1 MSALQYVTSDRRVA
15 VSCMQLEWRCNISYI
30 KTDSSYATNCS
41 RHQRCNI
48 QLYVTPDSWVE
59 GHAHIIWQTVQ
70 QGCTT
75 WLLVSDTINCT
86 VVLVYVTPDNSLH
99 CVAWR
104 ACWALPT
111 LYPGRQHSGDA
122 SHGSRHQCCIMRCT
136 AVLVYV
142 APDSCVAW
150 RVCPHYILADSTA
163 GMHHHMVPGIQ
174 TPVLQY
180 ALHLPKTGRVL
191 QFSKASPCLLHEY
204 IVIEVGHLLAKAQ
217 MTILMFI

>member
-1 MSALQYVTSDRRVA
+1 M
-15 VSCMQLEWRCNISYI
+15 
-30 KTDSSYATNCS
+30 
-41 RHQRCNI
+41 
-48 QLYVTPDSWVE
+48 QLYVTPDSCVE

-75 WLLVSDTINCT
+75 WLLVPDTINCT
-86 VVLVYVTPDNSLH
+86 AVLVYVTPDNSLH

-122 SHGSRHQCCIMRCT
+122 SHGSRHQCCNMRCT

-163 GMHHHMVPGIQ
+163 EMHHHMVPDTSFAICFARGEVACTFLRQ
-174 TPVLQY
+174 EDCSNFVR
-180 ALHLPKTGRVL
+180 LPP
-191 QFSKASPCLLHEY
+191 AACIHCN
-204 IVIEVGHLLAKAQ
+204 
-217 MTILMFI
+217 